1 MKAKYVITSLA
12 VFSFFVIPLRGQSE
26 TIDPNKLAADQ
37 TACQQHA
44 MASSGYNRVAPTQQ
58 EVSST
63 PPQRGAGLRGA
74 ARGAAAGAV
83 TGEVV
88 ERVGDEG
95 EHDDAAEVGAAVG
108 AVTGGL
114 KARRNAKNQAPPPA
128 SVPAGD
134 PALYTKQYNECMT
147 SRGHVIQ

>member
-1 MKAKYVITSLA
+1 MKAKYIITSLTA
-12 VFSFFVIPLRGQSE
+12 LCFFVIPVTGQSE
-26 TIDPNKLAADQ
+26 TVDPEKLAADQ

-44 MASSGYNRVAPTQQ
+44 MASSGYNPAAPTQQ
-58 EVSST
+58 AASSP

-95 EHDDAAEVGAAVG
+95 EHDDAAEVGAAIG
-108 AVTGGL
+108 AVSGGL
-114 KARRNAKNQAPPPA
+114 KARRKAKNQAPPPA
-128 SVPAGD
+128 PAPVGD
-134 PALYTKQYNECMT
+134 PALYTTQYNECMT

>member
-1 MKAKYVITSLA
+1 MKTKYVITSLTA
-12 VFSFFVIPLRGQSE
+12 LCFFIIPVTSQSE
-26 TIDPNKLAADQ
+26 TVDPNKLAADQ
-37 TACQQHA
+37 AACQQHA
-44 MASSGYNRVAPTQQ
+44 MASSGYNPAVTTQQ
-58 EVSST
+58 ADSNP

-95 EHDDAAEVGAAVG
+95 EHDDAAEVGAAIG

-114 KARRNAKNQAPPPA
+114 KARRNAKKQSPPPA
-128 SVPAGD
+128 SEPAGD
-134 PALYTKQYNECMT
+134 PALYTTQYNECMT